1 MHTIDDVSAIGET
14 VNAFFVGMHTGDTE
28 RLRLAFHPAANLFG
42 YYMGDF
48 CQQSLDD
55 WMEEVASSPKPSE
68 SGEPFDMRIV
78 AIDLTGRVATVKTAA
93 LYQGL
98 RFTDYLTLAK
108 IEDHWK
114 IVNKAYHHD

>member
-14 VNAFFVGMHTGDTE
+14 VNAFFAGMHTGDTE
-28 RLRLAFHPAANLFG
+28 RLQAAFHPAANLFG
-42 YYMGDF
+42 YYMGDL
-48 CQQSLDD
+48 CQQSLGD
-55 WMEEVASSPKPSE
+55 WMEEVEGSPKPS
-68 SGEPFDMRIV
+68 
-78 AIDLTGRVATVKTAA
+78 A

-108 IEDHWK
+108 IEDQWK